1 MDSAG
6 LRVGFIG
13 LGNFGEPMATRV
25 ALAGLDLVVFDLRDE
40 PMTRLERCGARS
52 VASVESMAQ
61 SCDIIQIA
69 VVNDQQVTN
78 LLIGDAESPGIIERA
93 ASGSIILVH
102 STIHPDTCRRL
113 SAVAATKRIEV
124 LDAPVTGGPA
134 AAASGALSVMVGGS
148 AAAVETCRPV
158 LDAIGTTITHLGA
171 SGAGQLAK
179 LANNIGIA
187 MTMRAVHESLSF
199 ASANGIPAD
208 QMLGL
213 LGHGAASSWVAENW
227 LTIGHTAAHYQA
239 GGVQGVA
246 DLTYKDLWL
255 ALSIAHDSRL
265 ALPGA
270 ALAAQLIAE
279 PYCAAAE
286 LNGLYAD
293 PNLGCVSEM
302 SAAPAADNHS
312 WGRAQE

>member
-1 MDSAG
+1 MNSAAR

-25 ALAGLDLVVFDLRDE
+25 AMAGFDLAVFDLRDE
-40 PMTRLERCGARS
+40 PMKRLEEHGAHR
-52 VASVESMAQ
+52 VDSVESMAQ
-61 SCDIIQIA
+61 TCDVIALA
-69 VVNDQQVTN
+69 VVDDQQVTD
-78 LLIGDAESPGIIERA
+78 LLIGDAGSPGIIDLA
-93 ASGSIILVH
+93 APGAVILVH

-113 SAVAATKRIEV
+113 SAAGATKRIEV

-148 AAAVETCRPV
+148 EEAFETCRPV
-158 LDAIGTTITHLGA
+158 LDAIGTTITHLGP

-199 ASANGIPAD
+199 ARANGIPAD
-208 QMLGL
+208 QMLEL
-213 LGHGAASSWVAENW
+213 LGTGAARSWVADNW
-227 LTIGHTAAHYQA
+227 TAIGQTAVHYQA

-246 DLTYKDLWL
+246 NLTYKDLSL
-255 ALSIAHDSRL
+255 ALSIAHGNRL

-270 ALAAQLIAE
+270 ALAAQLIVE
-279 PYCAAAE
+279 PYCAAAD
-286 LNGLYAD
+286 LFD
-293 PNLGCVSEM
+293 SLG
-302 SAAPAADNHS
+302 DNHS
-312 WGRAQE
+312 

>member
-1 MDSAG
+1 MDSAAG

-25 ALAGLDLVVFDLRDE
+25 ALAGFDLVVFDLRAE
-40 PMTRLERCGARS
+40 PMTRLEQCGARR
-52 VASVESMAQ
+52 VESVESLAQ
-61 SCDIIQIA
+61 RCEIIQIA
-69 VVNDQQVTN
+69 VVDDKQVTN

-93 ASGSIILVH
+93 APGSVVLVH

-113 SAVAATKRIEV
+113 SAFGGTKRIEV

-134 AAASGALSVMVGGS
+134 AAASGALSVMIGGS

-158 LDAIGTTITHLGA
+158 LDAIATTITHLGP

-187 MTMRAVHESLSF
+187 VTMRAVHESLSF
-199 ASANGIPAD
+199 ARANGIPAD
-208 QMLGL
+208 QMLTL
-213 LGHGAASSWVAENW
+213 LGNGAARSWVADNW
-227 LTIGHTAAHYQA
+227 VAIGNTAAQYQA

-246 DLTYKDLWL
+246 NLTYKDLWL
-255 ALSIAHDSRL
+255 ALSIAHDNQL
-265 ALPGA
+265 ALPGTV
-270 ALAAQLIAE
+270 LTAQLIAE

-286 LNGLYAD
+286 LNDSYAD
-293 PNLGCVSEM
+293 PSLRCVSGM
-302 SAAPAADNHS
+302 PVAPAGDNQS
-312 WGRAQE
+312 

>member
-1 MDSAG
+1 MNSTAG

-25 ALAGLDLVVFDLRDE
+25 AVAGFDLTVFDLRDE
-40 PMTRLERCGARS
+40 PMTRLEQCGARLGES
-52 VASVESMAQ
+52 VQSLAQ

-69 VVNDQQVTN
+69 VVDDQQVTD
-78 LLIGDAESPGIIERA
+78 LLTGDAQSPGILELADPGAVIV
-93 ASGSIILVH
+93 VH

-113 SAVAATKRIEV
+113 SALGAGKGIELV
-124 LDAPVTGGPA
+124 DAPVTGGPS

-148 AAAVETCRPV
+148 VEAFDTCRPV
-158 LDAIGTTITHLGA
+158 LEAIGTTITYLGP

-199 ASANGIPAD
+199 AGANGIPAD

-213 LGHGAASSWVAENW
+213 LASGAARSWIADNW
-227 LTIGHTAAHYQA
+227 GAIGRTATRYQA

-246 DLTYKDLWL
+246 NLTYKDLSL
-255 ALSIAHDSRL
+255 ALSIAHGHDL
-265 ALPGA
+265 PLPGA
-270 ALAAQLIAE
+270 ALTAQLIAE
-279 PYCAAAE
+279 PYYAAAE
-286 LNGLYAD
+286 LDNSRAD
-293 PNLGCVSEM
+293 PGVGNVPEM
-302 SAAPAADNHS
+302 SAAPAGDS
-312 WGRAQE
+312 QS